1 MPGKVNPTQCEAMT
15 MVAVQVMGYDAA
27 VGFAA
32 AGGYLEMNVYKP
44 LLAFNVIQSIRLISD
59 ACNSFTD
66 FLVVGMKPNLGQIE
80 DYLERSLMLVTAL
93 SPIVGY
99 DKASEIVRLAND
111 EGLTLRKATLNLGY
125 LSGEEFDR
133 IVDPYK
139 MAHPEV

>member
-1 MPGKVNPTQCEAMT
+1 
-15 MVAVQVMGYDAA
+15 
-27 VGFAA
+27 
-32 AGGYLEMNVYKP
+32 
-44 LLAFNVIQSIRLISD
+44 
-59 ACNSFTD
+59 
-66 FLVVGMKPNLGQIE
+66 
-80 DYLERSLMLVTAL
+80 MLVTAL

-111 EGLTLRKATLNLGY
+111 EGLTLREATLNLGY